1 MKDHLPPVPLD
12 DTAQKITAIETA
24 RPDDVFPHVLFC
36 RIHTDQGI
44 VGCGEGY
51 YLPEAIEAV
60 VHEWARK
67 RLVGGDALAIE
78 SHWRFL
84 YERTANIACAARSC
98 APSRRSTWRCG
109 ISWARSAT
117 NRSIAFY
124 RIAKCIHESF
134 DTAVTPRCP
143 SPSRESDRA
152 FGTRQ

>member
-44 VGCGEGY
+44 VGCGQGY

-84 YERTANIACAARSC
+84 YERTANIGVRGAELRAL
-98 APSRRSTWRCG
+98 
-109 ISWARSAT
+109 SAIDPAVAL
-117 NRSIAFY
+117 SIT
-124 RIAKCIHESF
+124 S
-134 DTAVTPRCP
+134 
-143 SPSRESDRA
+143 
-152 FGTRQ
+152 G